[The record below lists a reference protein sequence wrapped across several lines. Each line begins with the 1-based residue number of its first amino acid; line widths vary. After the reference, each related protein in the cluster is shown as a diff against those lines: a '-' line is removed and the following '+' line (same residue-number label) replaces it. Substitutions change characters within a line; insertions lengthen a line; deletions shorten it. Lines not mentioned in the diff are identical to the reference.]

1 MDRRAFPDPA
11 AFIAANLPLTELPDL
26 GGIRLHVARPGSRL
40 SRLLG
45 EGGAGEP
52 PYWAYPWAGGLVL
65 ARYLLDQPEIV
76 AGKRVL
82 DLGAGS
88 GLVAIAAV
96 KAGAKSAVA
105 AEIDRNGLAAIPLNA
120 AANGIT
126 IDVTGKDLTQGE
138 PPDVDIVLVGDLFYA
153 PDLAQR
159 VTAFL
164 DRCLDAKMDVLVGD
178 PERAHLPHARLRR
191 IAEYEVPDFGSP
203 RPTAASAVFAF
214 TRPAPAAA

>member
-1 MDRRAFPDPA
+1 MNRYAPPDPG

-26 GGIRLHVARPGSRL
+26 AGIRLHVAQPGSRL

-45 EGGAGEP
+45 ADGAGEP

-65 ARYLLDQPEIV
+65 ARYLLEHRHVV

-88 GLVAIAAV
+88 GLVAIAAM
-96 KAGAKSAVA
+96 KAGARSALA
-105 AEIDRNGLAAIPLNA
+105 AEIDSNGRAAIALNA
-120 AANGIT
+120 AANGT
-126 IDVTGKDLTQGE
+126 IVEVTEDDLTQRE

-153 PDLAQR
+153 ADLALR

-164 DRCLDAKMDVLVGD
+164 DECVAAGLDVLVGD
-178 PERAHLPHARLRR
+178 PGRAHLPHQRLRR
-191 IAEYEVPDFGSP
+191 IAEYAVSDFASP
-203 RPTAASAVFAF
+203 RPAAGSAVFAF
-214 TRPAPAAA
+214 VRSDPAA

>member
-1 MDRRAFPDPA
+1 MDRRAAPDPA
-11 AFIAANLPLTELPDL
+11 AFIAANLPLTELPGLD
-26 GGIRLHVARPGSRL
+26 GIRLHVARPGSRL

-65 ARYLLDQPEIV
+65 ARYILDRPEIV
-76 AGKRVL
+76 RGRRVL

-88 GLVAIAAV
+88 GLVAIAAM
-96 KAGAKSAVA
+96 KAGAKSALA

-120 AANGIT
+120 AANGVALT
-126 IDVTGKDLTQGE
+126 ATGEDLTRGG

-164 DRCLDAKMDVLVGD
+164 DRCITAGLEVLVGD

-191 IAEYEVPDFGSP
+191 IAEYDVPDFGSP
-203 RPTAASAVFAF
+203 RPAGPSAVFAF
-214 TRPAPAAA
+214 TRPDPAAA